1 MPFKFTNQPL
11 QEGLYEPEGIYL
23 NLPYA
28 GSGVVLQPFGGQE
41 QHIEPLT
48 YNGVPLRGHNG
59 VDFGVSPSSI
69 LLAVDK
75 GRVAEISYDPCGLG
89 RYIKVT
95 HEWGESLYALIGDAT
110 VDSGH
115 RVERAESLGR
125 VGDAFVFDGKWS
137 LLHFSIRILP
147 FNRFDG
153 WGGYTNPINYFSA
166 DDLQF
171 PDPSDSEA
179 LVFPLHQLKSEPE
192 NVRRP

>member
-28 GSGVVLQPFGGQE
+28 GDGVVLQPFGGE
-41 QHIEPLT
+41 EHHMESLT
-48 YNGVPLRGHNG
+48 YNGMPLRGHNG
-59 VDFGVSPSSI
+59 IDFGVSPSST

-89 RYIKVT
+89 RYIKLS
-95 HEWGESLYALIGDAT
+95 HDWGESLYALIGDAT

-115 RVERAESLGR
+115 HVERAESLGR
-125 VGDAFVFDGKWS
+125 AGDEFALDGKWA
-137 LLHFSIRILP
+137 LLHFGIRILP

-153 WGGYTNPINYFSA
+153 WGGYVNPINYFSA
-166 DDLQF
+166 DDLRF
-171 PDPSDSEA
+171 PEIQELEA
-179 LVFPLHQLKSEPE
+179 LSFPLHQLKVELDK
-192 NVRRP
+192 VRRP